1 MKELIKKILTEG
13 VKYFGKL
20 SDDEINWLVRTGRRS
35 YSGGELRPIIID
47 GTMIGGISWNLGGID
62 YIQFLP
68 KYKNKGLLKQV
79 VFDNIDENGVVKFV
93 STSPELTEK
102 LKNYGTVTYNEDNDI
117 TTLHVDR
124 TSKG

>member
-13 VKYFGKL
+13 LKYFGKL

-35 YSGGELRPIIID
+35 YSGGELRPIFID

-79 VFDNIDENGVVKFV
+79 VFDNIDENGIVKFV

-124 TSKG
+124 TSKD